1 MSEDAKESEIKVTD
15 KRRYR
20 GGADTPADAEPA
32 AKVEPSHEVPP
43 DAGAGSAASDPEHAH
58 DHEHAHGS
66 GPLPELNFMSLIF
79 SLASS
84 AMMAMGDL
92 ADPDGKSHKDLPMAK
107 QTIDLIG
114 LLSEKTKGNLT
125 EEEEQFLS
133 FTLRD
138 LRLRFVQARG

>member
-1 MSEDAKESEIKVTD
+1 M
-15 KRRYR
+15 
-20 GGADTPADAEPA
+20 
-32 AKVEPSHEVPP
+32 
-43 DAGAGSAASDPEHAH
+43 
-58 DHEHAHGS
+58 
-66 GPLPELNFMSLIF
+66 PELNFMSLIF
-79 SLASS
+79 SLATS

-125 EEEEQFLS
+125 VEEEQFLS
-133 FTLRD
+133 HTLRD

>member
-1 MSEDAKESEIKVTD
+1 MSEDARESEIKVTD

-20 GGADTPADAEPA
+20 AGAEGPVEQEPA
-32 AKVEPSHEVPP
+32 APP
-43 DAGAGSAASDPEHAH
+43 ESKDEIPKNPDDETAAHGH
-58 DHEHAHGS
+58 DHARS
-66 GPLPELNFMSLIF
+66 AGPLPELNFMSLIF
-79 SLASS
+79 SLATS

-125 EEEEQFLS
+125 AEEEQFLS
-133 FTLRD
+133 HTLRD